1 MSENITH
8 TAIVDDASRLA
19 RHSEAIC
26 SAFKSALAEYPDV
39 ARLGGIT
46 RWGDQFNPHFLTAL
60 RDDPDS
66 GRVGTRAAEKL
77 AFVLG
82 WLSHRA
88 ADRQMKPVFR
98 EFDPDCALSPSDC
111 SIYHDIF
118 VYREVFGSGAGEPY
132 STAMF
137 EPAME
142 SHPGASAV
150 DVATLESLFR
160 VMWQRMLLA
169 MHTFKPDGENIDAWL
184 DNVIGRHQRL
194 TVDIRRYAEAFHSP
208 DPAKVDRFIVQP
220 NFYDREEPLIVLAR
234 ALQRGERPNTTVA
247 DALAVPAQ
255 SRYGLAL
262 HRACRYLHAASEY
275 FRRQTDESDLRA
287 RLDIGKPELES

>member
-19 RHSEAIC
+19 HSSDAVC
-26 SAFKSALAEYPDV
+26 PAFKSALTEYPDV

-46 RWGDQFNPHFLTAL
+46 RWGDQFNPHFLTVL

-66 GRVGTRAAEKL
+66 GRAGTRAAEKL

-98 EFDPDCALSPSDC
+98 EFDPDRTESPSDC
-111 SIYHDIF
+111 SIYHDVF
-118 VYREVFGSGAGEPY
+118 VFREVFGSGAGEPY

-137 EPAME
+137 DPALE

-150 DVATLESLFR
+150 DAAAVEDLFR

-184 DNVIGRHQRL
+184 DNVIGRRQRL
-194 TVDIRRYAEAFHSP
+194 TVDIRRYAEAFYRP
-208 DPAKVDRFIVQP
+208 DPSKVDRFIVRP
-220 NFYDREEPLIVLAR
+220 NFYDREEPLIALAR
-234 ALQRGERPNTTVA
+234 ALQRGDRPVMTVA
-247 DALAVPAQ
+247 EALAVPAR

-275 FRRQTDESDLRA
+275 FTYQTDEPDLRE